1 MVLVLLSKN
10 CWWGGG
16 GFGKVLQC
24 KMFAVFKG
32 LEVCDSAQPVTLSR
46 VLTQKSTRCTNLTTA
61 MWMLWPKIGV
71 AAPPIVCL
79 SLVKTEIVVYALFYV
94 ISS

>member
-10 CWWGGG
+10 CGGGRPGGGG

-24 KMFAVFKG
+24 KMFTVFKG
-32 LEVCDSAQPVTLSR
+32 LGVCDSAQPVTLSR
-46 VLTQKSTRCTNLTTA
+46 FLTQKSTRCTNFTTA
-61 MWMLWPKIGV
+61 MGMLWLNIGV
-71 AAPPIVCL
+71 AALLIVCL
-79 SLVKTEIVVYALFYV
+79 SLVVYALFYV